1 MGSGVRWGRASYSE
15 WSSEAYSIAHDT
27 AMGSRDHVR
36 HQIWYALAS
45 NIPRRDSHCRRTFD
59 FRIDIQTSNWIPPT
73 TTLDRLGTILHTSIN
88 LAEEISRRRVTSD
101 QQWPRPHFSEC
112 ITSPFARSIPL
123 IMKYLIQPWFE
134 CFRADLAT
142 NAHCSLAVALLF
154 SMPRGVFRPPCGYF
168 SFRSELR
175 RRDSRDSM
183 TWTISRSLTNPWDK

>member
-1 MGSGVRWGRASYSE
+1 MIRARIKHSTQRQSL
-15 WSSEAYSIAHDT
+15 SKDLRLSN
-27 AMGSRDHVR
+27 R
-36 HQIWYALAS
+36 HTDFELNPS
-45 NIPRRDSHCRRTFD
+45 N
-59 FRIDIQTSNWIPPT
+59 

-88 LAEEISRRRVTSD
+88 LAEETSRRRVTSD

-183 TWTISRSLTNPWDK
+183 T